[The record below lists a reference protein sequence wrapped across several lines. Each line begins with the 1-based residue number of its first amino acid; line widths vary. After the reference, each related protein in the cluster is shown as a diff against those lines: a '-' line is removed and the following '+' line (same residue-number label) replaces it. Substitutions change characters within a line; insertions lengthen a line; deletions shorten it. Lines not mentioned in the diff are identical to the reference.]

1 MAEASTLEPCPFT
14 WILDDLAVGGTI
26 PSGVAGGLAR
36 SGVGAVINVTTDG
49 SEAEEFVACGSPR
62 SQSPVVAVSVPPA
75 FLVHPRSVSKSSK
88 KTAFEGGALTAKT
101 RSS

>member
-1 MAEASTLEPCPFT
+1 MAEASTPEPCPFT

-49 SEAEEFVACGSPR
+49 SEAE
-62 SQSPVVAVSVPPA
+62 
-75 FLVHPRSVSKSSK
+75 
-88 KTAFEGGALTAKT
+88 
-101 RSS
+101 

>member
-49 SEAEEFVACGSPR
+49 SEAED
-62 SQSPVVAVSVPPA
+62 
-75 FLVHPRSVSKSSK
+75 
-88 KTAFEGGALTAKT
+88 
-101 RSS
+101 